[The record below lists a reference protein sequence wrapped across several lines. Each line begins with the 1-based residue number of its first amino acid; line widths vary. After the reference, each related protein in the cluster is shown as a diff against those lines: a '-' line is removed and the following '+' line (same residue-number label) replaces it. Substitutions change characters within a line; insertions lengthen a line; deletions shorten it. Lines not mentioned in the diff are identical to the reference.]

1 MLTLLNNALCLLIDA
16 DKMKDNTQIIFQKY
30 IHTWF
35 TKEDHGSQADVTS
48 NFTIQRRGKK
58 KSASESNSSAIIYSF
73 IQNWRRYSKSS
84 MLALMV
90 FSTIAGISSSSAL
103 LVFSYCPNPVLFC
116 TSLIEKK
123 RQNGWISCCSSPF
136 FNIERNSQTYSCH
149 PVHLSNCLTV
159 DGCHSSMSGVK
170 SKSIASQ

>member
-1 MLTLLNNALCLLIDA
+1 MV
-16 DKMKDNTQIIFQKY
+16 
-30 IHTWF
+30 H
-35 TKEDHGSQADVTS
+35 HGRPWVTS
-48 NFTIQRRGKK
+48 RCDFKLYNTKK
-58 KSASESNSSAIIYSF
+58 GGGASESNSSAIIYSF

-103 LVFSYCPNPVLFC
+103 LAFSYCPNPVLFC
-116 TSLIEKK
+116 TSLIDRKK
-123 RQNGWISCCSSPF
+123 RQNGWISCCSSSF
-136 FNIERNSQTYSCH
+136 CNIERNSKTYSCH

-170 SKSIASQ
+170 SRSIASQ